1 MTATQRA
8 SSGTVESTI
17 TSTGRPCSATVW
29 GMNPKFPGKCAEEAS
44 GRFSRR
50 APKVRSKLNYSI
62 VDVSFSVSTTGS
74 VRDVIILAEEDE
86 ENANVLS
93 RLRRAVR
100 FSKFR
105 PRIESGRPI
114 HSEGHVFRYR
124 YWY

>member
-1 MTATQRA
+1 MRA
-8 SSGTVESTI
+8 SV
-17 TSTGRPCSATVW
+17 
-29 GMNPKFPGKCAEEAS
+29 
-44 GRFSRR
+44 
-50 APKVRSKLNYSI
+50 PKVQSKLNYSI
-62 VDVSFSVSTTGS
+62 ADVSFSVSITGS
-74 VRDVIILAEEDE
+74 VRDVKILAEEDE

-105 PRIESGRPI
+105 PQIEKGRPI